1 MSWEGIGDG
10 FDQFSESWNW
20 KMTNSHKE
28 GTISAR
34 TNENARKSK
43 TWNFLPFFF
52 LFFPSDFF
60 SFPRFPPFF
69 LFLFYIFF

>member
-1 MSWEGIGDG
+1 MSWGGIGDG

-28 GTISAR
+28 GKISAR

-43 TWNFLPFFF
+43 T
-52 LFFPSDFF
+52 
-60 SFPRFPPFF
+60 
-69 LFLFYIFF
+69 

>member
-1 MSWEGIGDG
+1 MSWGGIGDG

-20 KMTNSHKE
+20 KMTDSHKE

-43 TWNFLPFFF
+43 T
-52 LFFPSDFF
+52 
-60 SFPRFPPFF
+60 
-69 LFLFYIFF
+69 